1 MVKNNTDYRLIN
13 SGNIVDNS
21 FVSFSYYNNSKSAD
35 LKIGE
40 LIDACNVQ
48 QTLPL
53 TLYAIGIEKICPVDL
68 KKSAQMSWCKP
79 NESDISFLFSH
90 GYLVKVQ
97 ISCEFF
103 KQEYYTLSDRGWNC
117 YSNREFAH
125 YLSSLKYIHN
135 LHDMDRIIGLRK
147 TLIVPNFLR
156 YSVVKISKECVLQ
169 TLFIHEFFKRYAR
182 NYIALQDKMHEMIF
196 GSMISKQALYA
207 CSAISE
213 KFRSIEYANDILSKL
228 CAQEKFVIIVATK
241 SSIPII
247 QSALRNPRKEHII
260 YAVIAENYAM
270 RTGDC
275 APVGVPFSTS

>member
-1 MVKNNTDYRLIN
+1 MNNNADYGAIC
-13 SGNIVDNS
+13 SSNIVES
-21 FVSFSYYNNSKSAD
+21 SVVSFSSYNSSKSAD

-103 KQEYYTLSDRGWNC
+103 KQEYYTLSDKGWNC

-125 YLSSLKYIHN
+125 YLSSLKYMYN
-135 LHDMDRIIGLRK
+135 LHDMDHIIGLRK

-156 YSVVKISKECVLQ
+156 YSVVKTSKECVLQ

-196 GSMISKQALYA
+196 GSMVSKQALYA

-213 KFRSIEYANDILSKL
+213 KFRLIEYANDILSKL

-241 SSIPII
+241 SFIPIVQNI
-247 QSALRNPRKEHII
+247 LQNAREEQIL

-275 APVGVPFSTS
+275 APVSVPFSTS